1 MRALLRSLVEHL
13 ASLRLTIVLLVLAIV
28 LVVIATLDQV
38 HLGIW
43 AVQAM
48 YFRSFVVVQQ
58 LPGTG
63 VSIPFFPGGYLVGG
77 LLLANLLCAQFLRF
91 RLSWRNVGL
100 HLTHFGIALLLVGE
114 LVTGLL
120 SVESHL
126 TLDTGETRNYA
137 EAAFQRELAIVD
149 ITDPAYDQVWSV
161 PLSRL
166 ERREPIALPGC
177 PLTILP
183 IQFFPNANFFM
194 RSDAPNAPASPATLG
209 FGQQVVVQPAA
220 PTYRPNEENAP
231 TAFVEVRGPD
241 GPVGVMLATLA
252 IAQPQTFTAAGR
264 TYSVTLRRTRI
275 YFDFSLSL
283 LEFRHDKYPGTE
295 IPRNFSSRV
304 RLRSSDASEDREVR
318 IFMNN
323 PLRHGG
329 YTFYQ
334 SGFKNDD
341 RTTILQVVRNP
352 GWLIPYLACVLS
364 GLGLLYHFALSLF
377 AFIKRDRAAVAGGT
391 VPGSPTSPRPA
402 TGGAR

>member
-1 MRALLRSLVEHL
+1 MRALLRSLVERL
-13 ASLRLTIVLLVLAIV
+13 ASLRLTVVLLVLGMV

-43 AVQAM
+43 AVQAK

-58 LPGTG
+58 IPGTG
-63 VSIPFFPGGYLVGG
+63 VSIPFFPGGYLIGG
-77 LLLANLLCAQFLRF
+77 ALLINLLCAQFLRF
-91 RLSWRNVGL
+91 KLTWRNLGL
-100 HLTHFGIALLLVGE
+100 HLTHFGIILLLVGE
-114 LVTGLL
+114 LLTGLL
-120 SVESHL
+120 AVESHL
-126 TLDTGETRNYA
+126 TLDTGDTKNYA
-137 EAAFQRELAIVD
+137 EASFGRELAVIDV
-149 ITDPAYDQVWSV
+149 TDPAFDQVWAV

-166 ERREPIALPGC
+166 SRREPIALPGC
-177 PLTILP
+177 PLTLLP
-183 IQFFPNANFFM
+183 LQFHENANFFM

-209 FGQQVVVQPAA
+209 FGPQVVVQPAE

-231 TAFVEVRGPD
+231 TTFVEFRGPD

-252 IAQPQTFTAAGR
+252 IERPQTFTVAGR
-264 TYSVTLRRTRI
+264 TYAVVLRRTRI

-304 RLRSSDASEDREVR
+304 RLRSADGAEDRQVR
-318 IFMNN
+318 IYMNN

-334 SGFKNDD
+334 SGFKNND

-352 GWLIPYLACVLS
+352 GWLLPYIACVTS
-364 GLGLLYHFALSLF
+364 GVGLLYHFILTLAGFLQ
-377 AFIKRDRAAVAGGT
+377 RRRATPVTTA
-391 VPGSPTSPRPA
+391 
-402 TGGAR
+402 

>member
-1 MRALLRSLVEHL
+1 MRALLRTLVERL
-13 ASLRLTIVLLVLAIV
+13 ASLRITVVLLVLAMV

-43 AVQAM
+43 AVQAK

-63 VSIPFFPGGYLVGG
+63 VSIPFFPGGYLIGG
-77 LLLANLLCAQFLRF
+77 ALLINLLCAQFLRF
-91 RLSWRNVGL
+91 TLTWRNLGL
-100 HLTHFGIALLLVGE
+100 HFTHFGIILLLVGE
-114 LVTGLL
+114 LLTGLL
-120 SVESHL
+120 AVESHL
-126 TLDTGETRNYA
+126 TLDTGDTKNYA
-137 EAAFQRELAIVD
+137 EASFERELAVIDV
-149 ITDPAYDQVWSV
+149 TDPAFDQVWAV

-166 ERREPIALPGC
+166 SRREPIALPGC
-177 PLTILP
+177 PLTLLP
-183 IQFFPNANFFM
+183 LQFHENANFFM
-194 RSDAPNAPASPATLG
+194 RRDAPNAPASPATLG
-209 FGQQVVVQPAA
+209 FGPAVVVQPAE

-231 TAFVEVRGPD
+231 TAFVEFRGPD

-252 IAQPQTFTAAGR
+252 IERPQTFTAAGR
-264 TYSVTLRRTRI
+264 TYAVVLRRTRI

-304 RLRSSDASEDREVR
+304 RLRSAEGAEDRQVR
-318 IFMNN
+318 IYMNN

-334 SGFKNDD
+334 SGFKNND

-352 GWLIPYLACVLS
+352 GWLLPYIACVIS
-364 GLGLLYHFALSLF
+364 GLGLLYHFILTLAGFLQ
-377 AFIKRDRAAVAGGT
+377 RRRATA
-391 VPGSPTSPRPA
+391 A
-402 TGGAR
+402 TTA

>member
-1 MRALLRSLVEHL
+1 MRALLRSLVERL

-43 AVQAM
+43 AVQAK

-63 VSIPFFPGGYLVGG
+63 LSLPFFPGGYLVGG
-77 LLLANLLCAQFLRF
+77 LLLINLLCAQFLRF

-137 EAAFQRELAIVD
+137 EAAFGRELAITD

-209 FGQQVVVQPAA
+209 FGQQVVVQPAE

-231 TAFVEVRGPD
+231 TAFVEFRGPE
-241 GPVGVMLATLA
+241 GLVGTLLVSLA
-252 IAQPQTFTAAGR
+252 IERPQTFTAAGR
-264 TYSVTLRRTRI
+264 TYAVTLRRTRI
-275 YFDFSLSL
+275 YFDFALTL

-304 RLRSSDASEDREVR
+304 RLRSADGAEDREVR

-334 SGFKNDD
+334 SGFKNND
-341 RTTILQVVRNP
+341 RTTVLQVVRNP
-352 GWLIPYLACVLS
+352 GWLLPYIACVMS
-364 GLGLLYHFALSLF
+364 GVGLLYHFGVTLVGFLQ
-377 AFIKRDRAAVAGGT
+377 RRRNAANT
-391 VPGSPTSPRPA
+391 PA
-402 TGGAR
+402 ASTAAA

>member
-1 MRALLRSLVEHL
+1 MRALLRSLVERL
-13 ASLRLTIVLLVLAIV
+13 ASLRLTVVLLVLAMV
-28 LVVIATLDQV
+28 LVIIATLDQV

-43 AVQAM
+43 AVQAK

-58 LPGTG
+58 LPGTS

-77 LLLANLLCAQFLRF
+77 ALLLNLLCGQFLRF
-91 RLSWRNVGL
+91 KLTGRNLGL
-100 HLTHFGIALLLVGE
+100 HLTHFGLVLLLVGE
-114 LVTGLL
+114 LLTGLL
-120 SVESHL
+120 AVESHL
-126 TLDTGETRNYA
+126 TLDTGETKNYA
-137 EAAFQRELAIVD
+137 EAAFERELAVID
-149 ITDPAYDQVWSV
+149 ITDPGFDQVWVV

-166 ERREPIALPGC
+166 KRREPVALPGC
-177 PLTILP
+177 PLTVIPLR
-183 IQFFPNANFFM
+183 FHENANFFM
-194 RSDAPNAPASPATLG
+194 RGDAPNAPASPATLG
-209 FGQQVVVQPAA
+209 FGPQVVVQPAE

-231 TAFVEVRGPD
+231 TVFVEFRDAAGSA
-241 GPVGVMLATLA
+241 GVMLATLA
-252 IAQPQTFTAAGR
+252 IDRPQTFTREGR
-264 TYSVTLRRTRI
+264 TYSIALRRTRL

-304 RLRSSDASEDREVR
+304 RLRSADGAEDREVR

-352 GWLIPYLACVLS
+352 GWLIPYIACVMS
-364 GLGLLYHFALSLF
+364 GIGLTLHFAITLAGFL
-377 AFIKRDRAAVAGGT
+377 RRRQGPVTAAAL
-391 VPGSPTSPRPA
+391 P
-402 TGGAR
+402 

>member
-1 MRALLRSLVEHL
+1 MRALLRTLVERL
-13 ASLRLTIVLLVLAIV
+13 ASLRITVVLLVLGMV

-43 AVQAM
+43 AVQAK

-63 VSIPFFPGGYLVGG
+63 VSIPFFPGGYLIGG
-77 LLLANLLCAQFLRF
+77 TLLINLLCAQFLRF
-91 RLSWRNVGL
+91 NLTWRNLGL
-100 HLTHFGIALLLVGE
+100 HLTHFGIILLLVGE
-114 LVTGLL
+114 LLTGLL
-120 SVESHL
+120 AIESHL
-126 TLDTGETRNYA
+126 TLDTGDTKNYA
-137 EAAFQRELAIVD
+137 EASFERELAVIDV
-149 ITDPAYDQVWSV
+149 TDPAFDQVWAV

-166 ERREPIALPGC
+166 ARREPVALPGC
-177 PLTILP
+177 PLTLLP
-183 IQFFPNANFFM
+183 LQFHENANFFM

-209 FGQQVVVQPAA
+209 FGPQIVVQPSE

-231 TAFVEVRGPD
+231 TAFVEFRGPD
-241 GPVGVMLATLA
+241 GPVGVLLATLA
-252 IAQPQTFTAAGR
+252 IERPQTFTAAGH
-264 TYSVTLRRTRI
+264 TYAVILRRARI

-304 RLRSSDASEDREVR
+304 RLRSADGSEDRQVR
-318 IFMNN
+318 IYMNN

-334 SGFKNDD
+334 SGFKNND

-352 GWLIPYLACVLS
+352 GWLLPYIACVIS
-364 GLGLLYHFALSLF
+364 GLGLVHHFILTLAGFLQ
-377 AFIKRDRAAVAGGT
+377 RRRA
-391 VPGSPTSPRPA
+391 SA
-402 TGGAR
+402 TTA